1 MGQRKNVPG
10 SFLDKELVQT
20 IGAAFFLKQWGDYN
34 VAVWDTAG
42 DERYTGLSSFY
53 CRNAGAA
60 ILAFDLSSVSSY
72 ESLWARFLPLLDS
85 ADPDC
90 VKIVVGTKMDLLT
103 GDSREVTPEE
113 AKRFAR
119 EINSTVDPSKFTRD
133 PYFETSSLTGYN
145 VNEVFEFI
153 FQLCL
158 PMSGDTKKKDREV
171 WLI

>member
-1 MGQRKNVPG
+1 MFTKVTSLLNWLLPDVKICIVLDP
-10 SFLDKELVQT
+10 SLKVLCMKFLLDNESVGCAQILT
-20 IGAAFFLKQWGDYN
+20 L
-34 VAVWDTAG
+34 
-42 DERYTGLSSFY
+42 LPFY
-53 CRNAGAA
+53 R
-60 ILAFDLSSVSSY
+60 
-72 ESLWARFLPLLDS
+72 ARFLPLLDS

-119 EINSTVDPSKFTRD
+119 EINSTVDPSKFTCD

-158 PMSGDTKKKDREV
+158 PMSGDTKKKRPGSVVDLESSHTATGKKNCC
-171 WLI
+171 